1 MKKVFIVFGPP
12 GSGKGTQAALLADR
26 FLLVNFD
33 TGAYLEDIFRHWDGK
48 DKGIGKEKKL
58 FDSGKLCTP
67 EWVMRVVNKR
77 VKQLA
82 RARIGLVFSGSPRTI
97 YDAFGEPKKIDGV
110 MDTLSTEYSKENIT
124 VFHLDVP
131 EKESLKR
138 NTSRLVCSVCKRQ
151 VLGIVKIKTTRLV
164 CSICKR
170 QVLGKSAEKLKTC
183 PFCAGS
189 LRKRTLDKPE
199 VIKVRLKAY
208 KEETLPLL
216 KEFKNRSFKVVPIK
230 GTGKPF
236 NIFNSILKSLS

>member
-151 VLGIVKIKTTRLV
+151 VLGIVKIKV
-164 CSICKR
+164 
-170 QVLGKSAEKLKTC
+170 C
-183 PFCAGS
+183 PFCGGP

-216 KEFKNRSFKVVPIK
+216 KEFKNRGFKVVPIK